1 MELVDLAP
9 YLPADLHGAIREKS
23 LSLWTHRHE
32 TDAMFL
38 AIFRKKTAIEN

>member
-1 MELVDLAP
+1 LIDLAP
-9 YLPADLHGAIREKS
+9 YLPVTLTGALRDKS

-38 AIFRKKTAIEN
+38 AIFRKKVAGEK